1 MLAACSIGVIAM
13 KLLPLPFLLA
23 AVVGLASCPASGQQA
38 PPTEQQILE
47 KLKSKSATR
56 GLKPQDATETKKE
69 NDVIRELAKK
79 STRGLLKDDRT
90 KIATIAEKRPAVD
103 LEIYFDFNS
112 AEISPKAVPTLTAL
126 GKALSDPAMKDA
138 MLLVAGHTDGKGAA
152 NYNQSLS
159 EKRAATIK
167 AYLVRE
173 FKLTDGKLMAVGF
186 GFEKLKNASNPN
198 ADENRRVQVVNFG
211 RE

>member
-1 MLAACSIGVIAM
+1 M
-13 KLLPLPFLLA
+13 KPLPISFLLA
-23 AVVGLASCPASGQQA
+23 VVVSLAALPAVAQQT

-56 GLKPQDATETKKE
+56 GLKPQDSSEAKKE

-90 KIATIAEKRPAVD
+90 KIAAIAEKRPAVD
-103 LEIYFDFNS
+103 LEIFFDFNS
-112 AEISPKAVPTLTAL
+112 AEISPKAVPTLQAL

-138 MLLVAGHTDGKGAA
+138 MLLLAGHTDGKGKAD
-152 NYNQSLS
+152 YNQSLS

-167 AYLVRE
+167 AYLIRE
-173 FKLTDGKLMAVGF
+173 FKLTDDKLMAVGF
-186 GFEKLKNASNPN
+186 GYEKLKNATNPN

>member
-1 MLAACSIGVIAM
+1 M
-13 KLLPLPFLLA
+13 
-23 AVVGLASCPASGQQA
+23 GLASLPALAQQA

-56 GLKPQDATETKKE
+56 GLKPQDAAQTKKE
-69 NDVIRELAKK
+69 NDVIRELARK

-90 KIATIAEKRPAVD
+90 KIAAIAEKRPAVD

-112 AEISPKAVPTLTAL
+112 AEITPKAVPALTAL
-126 GKALSDPAMKDA
+126 GKALSDAAMKDA
-138 MLLVAGHTDGKGAA
+138 MLLVAGHTDGKGTA

-159 EKRAATIK
+159 ERRAATIK

-173 FKLTDGKLMAVGF
+173 FKLTDDKLMAVGF
-186 GFEKLKNASNPN
+186 GFERLKNKANPN

>member
-1 MLAACSIGVIAM
+1 M
-13 KLLPLPFLLA
+13 KLLPLPFLA
-23 AVVGLASCPASGQQA
+23 AALMGLASLPATAQQA

-56 GLKPQDATETKKE
+56 GLKPQDASETKKE

-103 LEIYFDFNS
+103 LEIFFDFNS
-112 AEISPKAVPTLTAL
+112 AEITPRALPTLQAL
-126 GKALSDPAMKDA
+126 GKALNDSTMKDA
-138 MLLVAGHTDGKGAA
+138 MLLVAGHTDGKGKAD
-152 NYNQSLS
+152 YNQSLS
-159 EKRAATIK
+159 ERRAATIK

-173 FKLTDGKLMAVGF
+173 FKLTDDKLMAVGF
-186 GFEKLKNASNPN
+186 GFERLKNKTSPN